1 MQSRASQ
8 GDKVLFWGYVA
19 LHVSSTLPWGRSPD
33 SRGGPAAGGRSE
45 AVPDPWGGGDRA
57 GRVQWDRGRGERS
70 WQGVSSLQPSPR
82 GQGQG
87 SSRAPTARQQALGT
101 HRVYSL
107 LVSASRSLEI
117 HSAALLTHYTSPLST
132 GRVPGMVLEVD
143 TSLSLLLLGSQ
154 AGLRQAGPGT
164 PSGSGGGFPGR
175 GCLGWDLNPGRPEA
189 RRRLRCHDPSCHR
202 DCSSTFRLRSL

>member
-19 LHVSSTLPWGRSPD
+19 LHVSSTLPWGWSPD
-33 SRGGPAAGGRSE
+33 GRGGPAAGGRSE

-57 GRVQWDRGRGERS
+57 GRVQWDRGGGERS
-70 WQGVSSLQPSPR
+70 WQGISSLQPSPR

-117 HSAALLTHYTSPLST
+117 HSAALLTHYTSPPEHRPHARHG
-132 GRVPGMVLEVD
+132 GRVPVPVALGKPDWLTSGWARHTRWLRRWLSGEGMPGLGLE
-143 TSLSLLLLGSQ
+143 SREARGQ
-154 AGLRQAGPGT
+154 AEAQMPRPQL
-164 PSGSGGGFPGR
+164 PSGLF
-175 GCLGWDLNPGRPEA
+175 
-189 RRRLRCHDPSCHR
+189 
-202 DCSSTFRLRSL
+202 